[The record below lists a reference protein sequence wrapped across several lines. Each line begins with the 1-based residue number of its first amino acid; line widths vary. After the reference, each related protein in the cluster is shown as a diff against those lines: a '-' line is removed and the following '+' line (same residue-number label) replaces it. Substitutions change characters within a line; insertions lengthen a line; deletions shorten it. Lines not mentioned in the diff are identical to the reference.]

1 MYSLYSKKTRRNPSK
16 HVARKP
22 VTVKGSRSLGLDLQQ
37 WHASMSDPVYGVGSF
52 FYAGQAVPIERA
64 EAALA
69 NLRRTLK
76 DDDAYRAAGS
86 DRALESE
93 DVSHLKKTIAKLGSL
108 IDRKRPRSN
117 PGKTTKRKY
126 VPMDVTPMPASKK
139 LRAKRR
145 VNRIVPSPSTPETRA
160 RAKERAAKSKVIGK
174 LFSAGNAKMAMKL
187 ARGQITIAQGRNA
200 L

>member
-1 MYSLYSKKTRRNPSK
+1 MNTYGYELYFINKYGEWMRADKGSLFEMVQQGKKAGIGWKVMLGEQVVDTGGPGHRIEDTVRFFSRPSKAKKKSRKNPSGKTITMYSLYSKKTRRNPSK
-16 HVARKP
+16 PA
-22 VTVKGSRSLGLDLQQ
+22 
-37 WHASMSDPVYGVGSF
+37 
-52 FYAGQAVPIERA
+52 
-64 EAALA
+64 
-69 NLRRTLK
+69 
-76 DDDAYRAAGS
+76 
-86 DRALESE
+86 
-93 DVSHLKKTIAKLGSL
+93 KKTS
-108 IDRKRPRSN
+108 S
-117 PGKTTKRKY
+117 KRKY